1 MILFFSDVHPYLFVF
16 VLSTFMFN
24 RTLWIFSVISNVF
37 FDDVVENLSRTYT

>member
-37 FDDVVENLSRTYT
+37 FDDVVENLLGTYT